1 MVLWSHENT
10 GFPRLSAHPPGCEDA
25 NYQGMKKDKT
35 RAYCRRCRH
44 QQTFVRAQMHH
55 GVHLLF
61 SVLTLGLWAVSW
73 LAIYLAHFFRPW
85 RCEHCRWHK
94 PEFRAAEEGGREV
107 KIAVPS
113 QGQS

>member
-1 MVLWSHENT
+1 MKIP
-10 GFPRLSAHPPGCEDA
+10 GFPVLSVHPPGCEDA
-25 NYQGMKKDKT
+25 NNQGMKKEKM

-44 QQTFVRAQMHH
+44 QQTFVRARMHH
-55 GVHLLF
+55 RVHLLF

-94 PEFRAAEEGGREV
+94 PEFRPSEAEDAAAQ
-107 KIAVPS
+107 IAVPGR
-113 QGQS
+113 GQTPS